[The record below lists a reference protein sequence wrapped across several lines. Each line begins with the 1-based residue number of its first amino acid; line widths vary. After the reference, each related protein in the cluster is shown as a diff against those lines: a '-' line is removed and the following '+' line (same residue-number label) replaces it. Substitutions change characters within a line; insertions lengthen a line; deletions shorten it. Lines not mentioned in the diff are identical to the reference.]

1 MLVGSLYQL
10 INNVWHIS
18 TRQGISFFRRRS
30 VRAPPA
36 CRSSLWV
43 TSTGTGLP
51 RYFVWR
57 LIPQILGYI
66 SGSSYGQSRWGTNMH
81 SMYARYKGRETGI
94 NPTPFCS
101 LMPVSEFL
109 DSALGSLVKK
119 AG

>member
-43 TSTGTGLP
+43 TSTGIGLP
-51 RYFVWR
+51 CYFVWH
-57 LIPQILGYI
+57 LIPQSCGYI
-66 SGSSYGQSRWGTNMH
+66 SGYIYGQSGWGANMH
-81 SMYARYKGRETGI
+81 SMYARYKGREAGI

-101 LMPVSEFL
+101 LMPATEFL